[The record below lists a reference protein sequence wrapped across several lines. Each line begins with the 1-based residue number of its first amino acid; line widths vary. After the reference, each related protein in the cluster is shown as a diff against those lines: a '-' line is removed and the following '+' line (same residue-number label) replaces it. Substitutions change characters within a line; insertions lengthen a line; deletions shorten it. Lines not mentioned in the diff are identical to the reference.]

1 MHPEKNQILF
11 MATAGM
17 EVENSMSREISQ
29 TQEGKYYMFLIIHG
43 CGLIK

>member
-17 EVENSMSREISQ
+17 EVDSMSREISQ